1 MELGVKVKQSRMQE
15 GMLNADTRVTF
26 SVRDSK
32 DIKLKSIGMK
42 TVVRKN

>member
-1 MELGVKVKQSRMQE
+1 MDLGVKMKPSRTQE
-15 GMLNADTRVTF
+15 GMLNAETRITF

-42 TVVRKN
+42 TVVR